1 MAAPDDPAE
10 NDEDVVEQRPKCGEK
25 KEPMREKHGG
35 DNASDVKEDLGG
47 KKDARETRAE
57 RELLS
62 REAVEHP
69 ARDLRCKNF
78 GNDHA
83 GDEHRCHYSNDD
95 RESLLRFSFALLREE
110 AGVDRDKSNGGRA
123 SSDDVIQPVR
133 KRESGNVSIHL
144 SAGAEL
150 VGDVRLADESDDA
163 REHDRRHQKHGR
175 RKGAVL
181 VRWAKEARQ
190 RHGLN
195 DHCRWKGV
203 VWK

>member
-1 MAAPDDPAE
+1 RIRDRKRWAVPCADPARADGVDEERSRDAAEESAIGERGDSEVAAPDDPAE

-25 KEPMREKHGG
+25 KEPVREKHGG

-69 ARDLRCKNF
+69 ARDLRCKDF

-110 AGVDRDKSNGGRA
+110 AGVDRDKSDGGSA
-123 SSDDVIQPVR
+123 SSDDGIQ
-133 KRESGNVSIHL
+133 
-144 SAGAEL
+144 
-150 VGDVRLADESDDA
+150 
-163 REHDRRHQKHGR
+163 
-175 RKGAVL
+175 
-181 VRWAKEARQ
+181 
-190 RHGLN
+190 
-195 DHCRWKGV
+195 
-203 VWK
+203 